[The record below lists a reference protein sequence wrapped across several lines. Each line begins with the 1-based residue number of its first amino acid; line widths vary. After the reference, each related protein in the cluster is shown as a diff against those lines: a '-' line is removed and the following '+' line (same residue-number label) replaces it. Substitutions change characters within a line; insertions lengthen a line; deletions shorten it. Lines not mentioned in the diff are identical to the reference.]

1 MVLYIIAGEYKG
13 RKIEMPADRDIRPT
27 PGKVKEAIFSI
38 IGHDLEQAIV
48 IDLFAGTGNLGLE
61 ALSRGASKVYF
72 GEKTKTG
79 YDLISKNISAF
90 EAESRSRLI
99 RGDWETVLSLI
110 KEPADLI
117 FLDPPYKAGLM
128 ESCVN
133 TVFRNNLLTDGGII
147 VCEHDSRQ
155 TVPDMIGGFSIWKS
169 KKYGN
174 TSITLYIHKSEETS

>member
-38 IGHDLEQAIV
+38 VGHDLDEAVV

-72 GEKTKTG
+72 GEKTRTG
-79 YDLISKNISAF
+79 FDIISKNISAF
-90 EAESRSRLI
+90 GAENRSRLI

-110 KEPADLI
+110 HEPADLI
-117 FLDPPYKAGLM
+117 FLDPPYEAGLL

-133 TVFRNNLLTDGGII
+133 TISRKNLLTDGGII
-147 VCEHDSRQ
+147 VSEHDVRQ
-155 TVPDMIGGFSIWKS
+155 VLPHMIGGFSIWKS

-174 TSITLYIHKSEETS
+174 TSITLYIHTSEETS